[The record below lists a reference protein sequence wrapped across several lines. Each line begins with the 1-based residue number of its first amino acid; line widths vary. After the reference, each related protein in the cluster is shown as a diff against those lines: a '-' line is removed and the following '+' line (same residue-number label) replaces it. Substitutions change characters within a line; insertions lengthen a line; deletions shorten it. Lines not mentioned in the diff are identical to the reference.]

1 MKLDSMTLDPMDRPL
16 KKVTITLITGALVPT
31 AAIAWL
37 DEKFPTTAVSEALNS
52 CCRMLDRQIGIAIAQ
67 SLRKI
72 LPLNIF
78 ISLLF
83 FISDPEVFK
92 AHSSC
97 CFVPP
102 ALIFRSTD
110 FKCCLSDCGKR
121 IT

>member
-1 MKLDSMTLDPMDRPL
+1 
-16 KKVTITLITGALVPT
+16 
-31 AAIAWL
+31 
-37 DEKFPTTAVSEALNS
+37 
-52 CCRMLDRQIGIAIAQ
+52 MLDRQIGIAIAQ

-97 CFVPP
+97 CFAANYLERFGSYHLRDADSIMPQGFHQIDKPKSGSLQSNQDMV
-102 ALIFRSTD
+102 AHDDLRLKGRRDSSGYGD
-110 FKCCLSDCGKR
+110 RL
-121 IT
+121 